1 MVKHQPLQYY
11 EPQLCLSCL
20 TGIYGCRWKRYQR
33 SHDDTT
39 KVGSGPWKPSPG
51 ALNAREM
58 LVENAGCF
66 FILFYFFYGLC
77 LEVLSLWVIEQM
89 GMGCWFWCSVGLS
102 AMGLVKS
109 VLIFPFGAGGS
120 FVFSLLLH
128 HLCVC
133 SIFGQIYGTCIAL
146 YAWKYLCR

>member
-1 MVKHQPLQYY
+1 MQGKCWVLFFF
-11 EPQLCLSCL
+11 LC
-20 TGIYGCRWKRYQR
+20 
-33 SHDDTT
+33 
-39 KVGSGPWKPSPG
+39 
-51 ALNAREM
+51 
-58 LVENAGCF
+58 CF
-66 FILFYFFYGLC
+66 FYELHLE
-77 LEVLSLWVIEQM
+77 EVLSLWVIEQM
-89 GMGCWFWCSVGLS
+89 GTGCWSWCSVGLS
-102 AMGLVKS
+102 GVGLVKS